1 MLQSMRVGTRQQ
13 SCWYVCCA
21 GVLGVPPAQLESPG
35 FDTLLRL
42 LTQPGEQAQELQ
54 QALLSALNT
63 SEPSASAAAA
73 EVAVGVVDQ
82 VAQGLAARAG
92 LHVDVLFPMRRF
104 MLQTANRAV
113 PAAESSSSVSSLS
126 SSSSS
131 SQWSSSSGTGAAASM
146 PATAAQ
152 VSSSDSSSTPGSS
165 SSNGSNDG
173 SPVLQEAAQVALA
186 AAGSGSNVSKSNGR
200 VLRMRQL

>member
-1 MLQSMRVGTRQQ
+1 VCACTFDPSRHH
-13 SCWYVCCA
+13 VCCA

-63 SEPSASAAAA
+63 SEPSASGAAA

-92 LHVDVLFPMRRF
+92 LDVDVLFPMRRF
-104 MLQTANRAV
+104 MLQTVNRAV
-113 PAAESSSSVSSLS
+113 PGGESSSSFSSLG
-126 SSSSS
+126 SSS
-131 SQWSSSSGTGAAASM
+131 SQSSSSSGTRAAASM
-146 PATAAQ
+146 PAAAV

-165 SSNGSNDG
+165 SSSSNGSSDG

-186 AAGSGSNVSKSNGR
+186 AAGSGSSVRKSNGR